1 MEKKHA
7 KDESK
12 LQAKFFKRRQEEL
25 AAVDQEMKGKYQE
38 AMNELKERLK
48 KTSSKAEKAG
58 NGDDVST
65 FVCFLAKLEVNIT
78 RMQFLVIRLYSRE
91 IQLSCKYIY
100 LH

>member
-38 AMNELKERLK
+38 AMNELKECLK
-48 KTSSKAEKAG
+48 KRSSKADKAG
-58 NGDDVST
+58 NGNDVST
-65 FVCFLAKLEVNIT
+65 FVSFLAKPKVNIT
-78 RMQFLVIRLYSRE
+78 RKQFFVN
-91 IQLSCKYIY
+91 
-100 LH
+100 